1 MNESVEGQRSKV
13 ESGRPQNLRHST
25 LDFRPAGTTGA
36 KRARAMIRN
45 LQRHFRLFLLYF
57 GQYAKARLEYRA
69 DFFSSVVASFLG
81 TAAAFGFLLIVFSRV
96 PAVQGWTFPEMV
108 FLYGF
113 SLIPLGIFNVF
124 SWNLY
129 LFADRY
135 LIEGRFDRVLLR
147 PVASIFQVLFE
158 AFRLE
163 SLQETLTGIG
173 AVVWAVHRMGVRYGP
188 IDLVLFVAWAVCG
201 AVIYLAI
208 FVALT
213 ATSFWI
219 EDRIGISPPIFN
231 LMQFGRYP
239 LTIYDGWVRFTLS
252 FVIPF
257 AFASFYPTAH
267 FLRHPEFLRE
277 FWAVP
282 FVAAL
287 TLSLSLAVWKSG
299 VARYHSTGS

>member
-1 MNESVEGQRSKV
+1 MKPETG
-13 ESGRPQNLRHST
+13 PIIRH
-25 LDFRPAGTTGA
+25 L
-36 KRARAMIRN
+36 
-45 LQRHFRLFLLYF
+45 RLFGMYF

-69 DFFSSVVASFLG
+69 DFFSSVLASFLG
-81 TAAAFGFLLIVFSRV
+81 TAASFGFLLIVFSRV
-96 PAVQGWTFPEMV
+96 PAVKGWTFEEMV

-147 PVASIFQVLFE
+147 PVSSIFQVLFE
-158 AFRLE
+158 SFRLE
-163 SLQETLTGIG
+163 SMQETATGLFAIVWASRRLG
-173 AVVWAVHRMGVRYGP
+173 LVFGPLDVTLFVVWA
-188 IDLVLFVAWAVCG
+188 LCG
-201 AVIYLAI
+201 ALVYLAI
-208 FVALT
+208 FIGLT

-219 EDRIGISPPIFN
+219 EDRIGISPPVFN

-239 LTIYDGWVRFTLS
+239 LTIYDAWVRFALS

-257 AFASFYPTAH
+257 AFASFYPTAR
-267 FLRHPEFLRE
+267 FLHRPEFLRE

-282 FVAAL
+282 LVAAVAATL
-287 TLSLSLAVWKSG
+287 ALSLWKNG

>member
-1 MNESVEGQRSKV
+1 MK
-13 ESGRPQNLRHST
+13 
-25 LDFRPAGTTGA
+25 
-36 KRARAMIRN
+36 
-45 LQRHFRLFLLYF
+45 RHFRLFVLYF
-57 GQYAKARLEYRA
+57 TQYAKARLEYRA
-69 DFFSSVVASFLG
+69 DFFSSVLASFLG
-81 TAAAFGFLLIVFSRV
+81 TLAAFGFLLIVFPRV
-96 PAVQGWTFPEMV
+96 PAIRGWSFPEMV

-113 SLIPLGIFNVF
+113 SLIPLGLFNVL

-147 PVASIFQVLFE
+147 PVSSIFQVLFE
-158 AFRLE
+158 SFRLE
-163 SLQETLTGIG
+163 SLQETATGLA
-173 AVVWAVHRMGVRYGP
+173 AVIWASRRLSIVWSP
-188 IDLVLFVAWAVCG
+188 LDLVLFLVWAVCG
-201 AVIYLAI
+201 AAIYLAI
-208 FVALT
+208 FVGLT

-239 LTIYDGWVRFTLS
+239 LTIYDAWVRFALS

-257 AFASFYPTAH
+257 AFASFYPTAR
-267 FLRHPEFLRE
+267 FLHRPEFLRE

-282 FVAAL
+282 LVAAIALFLAL
-287 TLSLSLAVWKSG
+287 TLWRNG

>member
-1 MNESVEGQRSKV
+1 MSTI
-13 ESGRPQNLRHST
+13 LRH
-25 LDFRPAGTTGA
+25 L
-36 KRARAMIRN
+36 
-45 LQRHFRLFLLYF
+45 RLFGMYF

-69 DFFSSVVASFLG
+69 DFFSSVLASFLG
-81 TAAAFGFLLIVFSRV
+81 TAASFGFLLILFSRV
-96 PAVQGWTFPEMV
+96 PSVKGWKFEEMV

-113 SLIPLGIFNVF
+113 SLVPLGVFNVF

-147 PVASIFQVLFE
+147 PVSSVFQVLFE
-158 AFRLE
+158 SFRLE
-163 SLQETLTGIG
+163 SVQETLTGLF
-173 AVVWAVHRMGVRYGP
+173 AVVWASRRLGLVFVP
-188 IDLVLFVAWAVCG
+188 LDLVLFVAWAAFG

-208 FVALT
+208 FLGLT

-219 EDRIGISPPIFN
+219 EDRIGISPPVFN

-239 LTIYDGWVRFTLS
+239 LTIYDAWVRFALS

-257 AFASFYPTAH
+257 AFASFYPTAR
-267 FLRHPEFLRE
+267 FLHHPEFLRE

-282 FVAAL
+282 LVAAVAVAL
-287 TLSLSLAVWKSG
+287 ALSLWRSG

>member
-1 MNESVEGQRSKV
+1 LTVRGTARS
-13 ESGRPQNLRHST
+13 LR
-25 LDFRPAGTTGA
+25 
-36 KRARAMIRN
+36 
-45 LQRHFRLFLLYF
+45 RHARLFALYF
-57 GQYAKARLEYRA
+57 SQYAKARLEYRA
-69 DFFSSVVASFLG
+69 DFFSSVLASFLG

-96 PAVQGWTFPEMV
+96 PTVQGWSFPEMV

-113 SLIPLGIFNVF
+113 SLIPLGLFNVF

-147 PVASIFQVLFE
+147 PVSSVFQVLFE
-158 AFRLE
+158 SFRLE
-163 SLQETLTGIG
+163 SLQETLTGIA
-173 AVVWAVHRMGVRYGP
+173 AVVWAVHRMGVRYGA
-188 IDLVLFVAWAVCG
+188 IDLLLFAAWAVCG

-219 EDRIGISPPIFN
+219 EDRVGISPPVFN

-257 AFASFYPTAH
+257 AFASFYPTAR
-267 FLRHPEFLRE
+267 FLHHPEFLRE

-282 FVAAL
+282 FVAAVTLAFSL
-287 TLSLSLAVWKSG
+287 TLWRSG